1 VAFYSGDGPPERLR
15 AFAGT
20 TDGFEIAREDLR
32 LRGQGNLFGAEQ
44 HGLPSLRFADLDR
57 DYALLE
63 HAREK
68 ARTMVEADPDLASAR
83 HRPFARV
90 LQERYAD
97 HAALYAV
104 G

>member
-1 VAFYSGDGPPERLR
+1 V
-15 AFAGT
+15 FAST
-20 TDGFEIAREDLR
+20 NDGFEIARQDLR

-44 HGLPSLRFADLDR
+44 HGLPTLRFADLER

-63 HAREK
+63 HARDR
-68 ARTMVEADPDLASAR
+68 ARTMVEADPELASAR

-97 HAALYAV
+97 QAALYAV